1 MDDTAEAVAGKG
13 DVKFPVFSES
23 HHMHSY
29 SYRSE
34 YFEEGHR
41 HQGLEETY
49 LAVWVLKG
57 AYWVIGLTLLL
68 LANFGLSKVIL
79 KVWHNLR
86 ELGVI
91 LEAKRDSNSLGMRA
105 DDTRDSGPKKDVSI
119 ELKKNDPKK
128 REYST
133 IQK

>member
-1 MDDTAEAVAGKG
+1 MAVKG
-13 DVKFPVFSES
+13 DMVFPGFSES

-57 AYWVIGLTLLL
+57 VYWVIGLTVLVLT
-68 LANFGLSKVIL
+68 NFGMSKAIL
-79 KVWHNLR
+79 KVWRDLR
-86 ELGVI
+86 ELGAI
-91 LEAKRDSNSLGMRA
+91 LEAKQDRNSLGMQA
-105 DDTRDSGPKKDVSI
+105 DDPKDSEPKKDVSI

-133 IQK
+133 IPK

>member
-1 MDDTAEAVAGKG
+1 MAVKG
-13 DVKFPVFSES
+13 DVKFLGFSES

-41 HQGLEETY
+41 HQDLEETY

-57 AYWVIGLTLLL
+57 VYWVIGLTVLVLT
-68 LANFGLSKVIL
+68 NFRLSKVIL
-79 KVWHNLR
+79 KVWRDLR
-86 ELGVI
+86 ELGAI
-91 LEAKRDSNSLGMRA
+91 LEAKRDRNSLGMRA
-105 DDTRDSGPKKDVSI
+105 DDPKDSEPKKDVSI

-133 IQK
+133 IPK

>member
-1 MDDTAEAVAGKG
+1 LGDHAKGMAFKG
-13 DVKFPVFSES
+13 DVKFPGFSES

-57 AYWVIGLTLLL
+57 VYWVIGLTVLVLT
-68 LANFGLSKVIL
+68 NFKLSKVIL
-79 KVWHNLR
+79 KVWRDLQ
-86 ELGVI
+86 ELGAI

-105 DDTRDSGPKKDVSI
+105 DDPKDSEPKKDVSI

-133 IQK
+133 IPK

>member
-1 MDDTAEAVAGKG
+1 MDHKRGNAVKG
-13 DVKFPVFSES
+13 DLKFPGFSES

-41 HQGLEETY
+41 HRGLEETY
-49 LAVWVLKG
+49 LAVRVLK
-57 AYWVIGLTLLL
+57 AVYWVIGLTVLVLT
-68 LANFGLSKVIL
+68 NFGLSKAIL
-79 KVWHNLR
+79 KVWRDLQ
-86 ELGVI
+86 ELGAI

-105 DDTRDSGPKKDVSI
+105 DDPKDSEQKKDVSI

-133 IQK
+133 ISK

>member
-1 MDDTAEAVAGKG
+1 VDHRKGMAVKG
-13 DVKFPVFSES
+13 DMVFPGFSES

-57 AYWVIGLTLLL
+57 VYWVIGLTVLVLT
-68 LANFGLSKVIL
+68 NFGMSKAIL
-79 KVWHNLR
+79 KVWRDLR
-86 ELGVI
+86 ELGAI
-91 LEAKRDSNSLGMRA
+91 LEAKQDRNSLGMQA
-105 DDTRDSGPKKDVSI
+105 DDPKDSEPKKDVSI

-133 IQK
+133 IPK